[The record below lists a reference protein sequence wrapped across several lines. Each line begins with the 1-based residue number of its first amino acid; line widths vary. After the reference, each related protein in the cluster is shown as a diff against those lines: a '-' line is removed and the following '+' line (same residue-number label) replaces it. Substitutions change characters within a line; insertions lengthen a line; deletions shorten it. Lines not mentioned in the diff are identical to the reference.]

1 MFKQINTH
9 STTNIYKE
17 IKIVIVGS
25 SGSGKTSFYTKW
37 TKGKFEA
44 IYKATIM
51 TDFTSKI
58 ITYKG
63 KGYKIQFWD
72 IAGQDKNIYTSRIFT
87 KDALGCLIMC
97 DITNDKTM
105 NDTIRWKKSINENT
119 HFVNGESIPCVL
131 IQNKIDLFE
140 KDALDISEEELKKF
154 AMENGYVNYFRTS
167 CKEGIGVD
175 ESMDYLISMIIDG
188 IMEYEE
194 KLKGTGNKMEYTE
207 QRSAQTMNILNNNN
221 GNVGFGGNGLEGKCC

>member
-1 MFKQINTH
+1 
-9 STTNIYKE
+9 
-17 IKIVIVGS
+17 
-25 SGSGKTSFYTKW
+25 
-37 TKGKFEA
+37 
-44 IYKATIM
+44 
-51 TDFTSKI
+51 
-58 ITYKG
+58 
-63 KGYKIQFWD
+63 
-72 IAGQDKNIYTSRIFT
+72 
-87 KDALGCLIMC
+87 MC
-97 DITNDKTM
+97 DITSDKTM

-131 IQNKIDLFE
+131 VQNKIDLFE
-140 KDALDISEEELKKF
+140 KDALDSSEEELKKF

-207 QRSAQTMNILNNNN
+207 QKSAQTMNTLNNNN
-221 GNVGFGGNGLEGKCC
+221 SNVGIGGNGLEGKCC